1 MLSGVPELDKRR
13 KQIYSLWIMGYL
25 RYLDARDIDD
35 PEPDYINRFL
45 NRLTRKKNL
54 DLDMR
59 QQAAEALVFFHECI
73 LEQSVSDVQG
83 RMSMLTREEKQ
94 KILSRLSGPEK
105 LLARLIFN
113 TELELTEALRLRVGD
128 VDLVRGQITVSNAA
142 GVSDRFVDLSDDLT
156 VALERHLKRVQE
168 THERDLEEGHGVVD
182 LPPSVQSQFPS
193 AGSAWMWQYVF
204 PAPRRTVDMMSGRER
219 RYPME
224 PTKLLDALE
233 RRTAPMTRIH
243 DTNLS
248 ESEVPDKSDTQTDED
263 RDAPVTNNESTWK
276 SVFAS

>member
-1 MLSGVPELDKRR
+1 MLSGIPELDKRR

-25 RYLDARDIDD
+25 RYLDARDIEE

-45 NRLTRKKNL
+45 NRLTQKKNL

-73 LEQSVSDVQG
+73 LKQSVSDVQG

-94 KILSRLSGPEK
+94 KILSQLSGPEK

-142 GVSDRFVDLSDDLT
+142 GVSDRFVDLSDDLA
-156 VALERHLKRVQE
+156 VAMERHLKRVQE
-168 THERDLEEGHGVVD
+168 IHERDLEEGFGVVD

-204 PAPRRTVDMMSGRER
+204 PAKRRTVDMMSGRER

-233 RRTAPMTRIH
+233 RRTEPMTRIH
-243 DTNLS
+243 DTDMS
-248 ESEVPDKSDTQTDED
+248 EMPDKSDTQTEEESE
-263 RDAPVTNNESTWK
+263 APVTNAQSTWK
-276 SVFAS
+276 SVYAS